1 MRLVTTT
8 RTCAG
13 VHQAWSPGRRARR
26 QSQVRTGCREE
37 GFALLSCRCRSALP
51 SVYACLEPV
60 INLSLAAATNQGK
73 WRRPGCRKTA
83 GAVNLIH
90 WVARLVD
97 SGAGDCWIG
106 RGSNPLALGL
116 RSAGEL
122 AFFPG
127 PRFAANGVGLPAEWH
142 TGAPMYL

>member
-1 MRLVTTT
+1 MPNFTRHQRIIYRTHQTFRREASPGQVAISRGHAFSSRSAQHCPVRLVTTT

-83 GAVNLIH
+83 GAVNLI
-90 WVARLVD
+90 L
-97 SGAGDCWIG
+97 S
-106 RGSNPLALGL
+106 PLG
-116 RSAGEL
+116 GE
-122 AFFPG
+122 AS
-127 PRFAANGVGLPAEWH
+127 
-142 TGAPMYL
+142 